1 MTAFI
6 GMVAKAADA
15 KASAEAAIADP
26 VISDS
31 NEE

>member
-6 GMVAKAADA
+6 GMIAKVAAA
-15 KASAEAAIADP
+15 KGSAEAAIANP

-31 NEE
+31 TEE

>member
-1 MTAFI
+1 MTAFT
-6 GMVAKAADA
+6 GMIAKVVAA

-31 NEE
+31 TEE